1 MPALMAGGRFEQTSS
16 LDACQKQRR
25 RDSVYRG
32 VGAVEFTLA
41 SHAPLSKRCFQP
53 VAAARRGSRGGRPA
67 MGAGSGSGRALAP
80 WLLHTR
86 RGSLTDGR
94 PCGRSSCHPFADV
107 RDEASGLGVQP
118 ALHAVESRASPN
130 VRHRDAPCLSP
141 RAARNAQ
148 SQFFSKREQAC
159 FQIRPTMHFPYLVI
173 PICP

>member
-1 MPALMAGGRFEQTSS
+1 MPALLWPAAGLS
-16 LDACQKQRR
+16 RR
-25 RDSVYRG
+25 AHWTPVRSRGAGIGYQG

-130 VRHRDAPCLSP
+130 VRHRDALCLSP

-148 SQFFSKREQAC
+148 SQFFREKRAGLL
-159 FQIRPTMHFPYLVI
+159 PN
-173 PICP
+173 